1 MEFTLR
7 SATKADLPDILAIVN
22 HAIATTTAHYA
33 YAPIPLQ
40 EQQQWYD
47 RQRAANMP
55 VLVADDGSSVIGY
68 GSYTQFRDRI
78 GYRFSVEHSVYV
90 ADGCQGMG
98 VGSALLKALIAQAK
112 AEGRHTL
119 IAGMDSANQ
128 GSVDFHKK
136 HGFEEVARFRE
147 VGYKFGEWLDV
158 IFMQLFLQD

>member
-1 MEFTLR
+1 MEFNLR
-7 SATKADLPDILAIVN
+7 PARKEDLPAILQIIN
-22 HAIATTTAHYA
+22 HAIATTTAHYS
-33 YAPIPLQ
+33 YDPIPL
-40 EQQQWYD
+40 EEHAQWYD
-47 RQRAANMP
+47 RQMAANMP
-55 VLVADDGSSVIGY
+55 VLVAEDGQRIIGY
-68 GSYTQFRDRI
+68 GSYNQFRDRI
-78 GYRFSVEHSVYV
+78 GYRFAVEHSVYV
-90 ADGCQGMG
+90 AEGCQGLG

-136 HGFEEVARFRE
+136 HGFVEVARFRE

>member
-1 MEFTLR
+1 MEFNLR
-7 SATKADLPDILAIVN
+7 PARKEDLPAILQIIN
-22 HAIATTTAHYA
+22 HAIATTTAHYS
-33 YAPIPLQ
+33 YDPIPL
-40 EQQQWYD
+40 EEHVQWYD
-47 RQRAANMP
+47 RQMAANMP
-55 VLVADDGSSVIGY
+55 VLVADDGNRIIGY
-68 GSYTQFRDRI
+68 GSYNQFRDRI

-90 ADGCQGMG
+90 AEGCQGMG
-98 VGSALLKALIAQAK
+98 VGSALLKALIVQAK